1 MLPVKERLVQA
12 SGREEV
18 HAKLLMRALAGG
30 SRRLGGVTATCL
42 MMESPEGCVPSYG
55 YGLSP
60 PVANNQPGGPA
71 GVGITAFA
79 A

>member
-1 MLPVKERLVQA
+1 MLPVKARRVQA
-12 SGREEV
+12 SGREED

-30 SRRLGGVTATCL
+30 SRRLGDVIATCL

-71 GVGITAFA
+71 CLGITAFA